1 MRMMRKNEWSGENCK
16 KKKKLEI
23 HTTYDTN
30 QMHTYLKKYIKIIV
44 KEGIFILD
52 FKNVVAVM
60 YTICSGLHF

>member
-1 MRMMRKNEWSGENCK
+1 MSGVVRIVK
-16 KKKKLEI
+16 KKI
-23 HTTYDTN
+23 IRNTYN
-30 QMHTYLKKYIKIIV
+30 IRHKQMHTYLKKYIKIIV